1 MAVVVTVCVSDV
13 VGVEVCVIVI
23 VEVNVVV
30 GVLVTVDVAVVVGV
44 VVAVVVGVENEQS
57 AKVPSPYDSI
67 AALTCSTISSHPSS
81 MITNPP
87 AAQCTLAAG
96 AAPKP
101 ETINPISAGRSQLGR
116 GSRTYDGEPVE
127 VLQTASVAG
136 FPVQSAVTKLRAVV
150 WAEHRSS
157 GTTRYVLS
165 LKV

>member
-67 AALTCSTISSHPSS
+67 AALTCSTS
-81 MITNPP
+81 
-87 AAQCTLAAG
+87 
-96 AAPKP
+96 
-101 ETINPISAGRSQLGR
+101 
-116 GSRTYDGEPVE
+116 
-127 VLQTASVAG
+127 ASVD
-136 FPVQSAVTKLRAVV
+136 RASKCP
-150 WAEHRSS
+150 A
-157 GTTRYVLS
+157 T
-165 LKV
+165 